1 MNTVPQTLFFPITER
16 MARQHKME
24 TILKTHNLVY
34 FTLLML
40 CSVAALSVK
49 AEPIVANFSIVAP
62 RIVENETP
70 FKIVVM
76 AIDSVGRPIVPGV
89 AGTVTLKAFIAN
101 SSGEPDSLSIAP
113 SSFEASGSGLDEV
126 EITLGSLT
134 SGTEIFIVAHG
145 NGLPHFGGNA
155 RSTQVL
161 DSASFGNSTT
171 GVEISVPYMANPN
184 VPFPIFL
191 TPVQRVEN
199 QIGHPTRFNHQIR
212 LRADTGSIL
221 PEFVDINVVAGGSQ
235 LVYVTLDGVNPN
247 IEITVERTDSL
258 EVRHKVTFTVKD
270 QAFLTNPYTIIGPHY
285 IIIDSLSLQGPT
297 LNVTAGSEWE
307 SRIWPIYS
315 EYDKTKRGWNLVA
328 KIGEA
333 GVGGGDIHLHYLMI
347 PQTVPFDSLPGLSTL
362 WSALTIQTNAQGW
375 EPTNDSAAFPD
386 SLAGDYWVRA
396 QFLTDG
402 TSAPLKTEFNA
413 DFNEFDTVLQL
424 IEEDGG
430 IVDFN
435 EDNGDGQNDD
445 NGNVQQDSTTLAD
458 FHIKGSRWDTRMF
471 ETVRPDQGHVFHMIA
486 DFQIPFVDDGQDT
499 TGAEYK
505 PVSLLLSFVPTNS
518 GAPTIPDSVWN
529 AGFVVGPED
538 FSNITGDALDSD
550 FSGSYY
556 ARLSVLG
563 GPNGEG
569 DLGRS
574 NQINT
579 TGVPVFSTT
588 IALYP
593 GHGKPGK
600 TVTNKVVLLQNQD
613 AQPAA
618 GLQFDVATD
627 PGVTIQGVVSHLSG
641 FSISFNP
648 VQSGV
653 RFRIFNS
660 GGNSIIQAPPAG
672 NTTLMQL
679 VYQVGDTV
687 SLGRRISLTLSESV
701 ISNHSSGPIP
711 HNTVD
716 SHIDVGIKGDL
727 ANNDGVI
734 DVTDIVFLIKI
745 IIRKVPVPDAGTFEH
760 FLADLN
766 SDGSINIIDVVR
778 AVNIIIGNAVSKQIA
793 ASTGPAVLHLSD
805 LKSGDEG
812 RLMLPIKSQF
822 AGFVAGLE
830 LILKYDPAMIRI
842 GDVQPTAR
850 LDGMTVEQSVS
861 DGMIHIIIYSVDGRT
876 FQSPSLNTLL
886 NIPVEF
892 RGNGGGSIS
901 VEQAIIADPQAQG
914 VTLSITNG
922 SVKVSKT
929 PTSFTLG
936 LNAPNPFNPGTR
948 ISYDVPQTS
957 RIRLTIYNLLGQEVV
972 VLVDGVQAVGR
983 YTVDWHGTNTQ
994 GHSVASG
1001 VYLYRLT
1008 SETGFTETRR
1018 MTLLK

>member
-1 MNTVPQTLFFPITER
+1 M
-16 MARQHKME
+16 
-24 TILKTHNLVY
+24 
-34 FTLLML
+34 
-40 CSVAALSVK
+40 
-49 AEPIVANFSIVAP
+49 
-62 RIVENETP
+62 
-70 FKIVVM
+70 
-76 AIDSVGRPIVPGV
+76 
-89 AGTVTLKAFIAN
+89 
-101 SSGEPDSLSIAP
+101 
-113 SSFEASGSGLDEV
+113 
-126 EITLGSLT
+126 
-134 SGTEIFIVAHG
+134 
-145 NGLPHFGGNA
+145 
-155 RSTQVL
+155 
-161 DSASFGNSTT
+161 
-171 GVEISVPYMANPN
+171 
-184 VPFPIFL
+184 
-191 TPVQRVEN
+191 
-199 QIGHPTRFNHQIR
+199 
-212 LRADTGSIL
+212 
-221 PEFVDINVVAGGSQ
+221 
-235 LVYVTLDGVNPN
+235 
-247 IEITVERTDSL
+247 
-258 EVRHKVTFTVKD
+258 
-270 QAFLTNPYTIIGPHY
+270 
-285 IIIDSLSLQGPT
+285 
-297 LNVTAGSEWE
+297 
-307 SRIWPIYS
+307 
-315 EYDKTKRGWNLVA
+315 
-328 KIGEA
+328 
-333 GVGGGDIHLHYLMI
+333 
-347 PQTVPFDSLPGLSTL
+347 
-362 WSALTIQTNAQGW
+362 
-375 EPTNDSAAFPD
+375 
-386 SLAGDYWVRA
+386 
-396 QFLTDG
+396 
-402 TSAPLKTEFNA
+402 
-413 DFNEFDTVLQL
+413 
-424 IEEDGG
+424 
-430 IVDFN
+430 
-435 EDNGDGQNDD
+435 
-445 NGNVQQDSTTLAD
+445 
-458 FHIKGSRWDTRMF
+458 
-471 ETVRPDQGHVFHMIA
+471 
-486 DFQIPFVDDGQDT
+486 
-499 TGAEYK
+499 
-505 PVSLLLSFVPTNS
+505 
-518 GAPTIPDSVWN
+518 
-529 AGFVVGPED
+529 VGPED

-563 GPNGEG
+563 GPNGDDQG

-579 TGVPVFSTT
+579 TSIPVFSTT

-627 PGVTIQGVVSHLSG
+627 PGATFQGVVSHLSG
-641 FSISFNP
+641 FSISFAP
-648 VQSGV
+648 PDSSSV
-653 RFRIFNS
+653 RFLIFS
-660 GGNSIIQAPPAG
+660 VGGNSIPGG

-679 VYQVGDTV
+679 VYQVDDTV
-687 SLGRRISLTLSESV
+687 SLGKRISLTLSESV
-701 ISNHSSGPIP
+701 ISYHSSGPIP

-734 DVTDIVFLIKI
+734 DVTDIVFLINI
-745 IIRKVPVPDAGTFEH
+745 ILRNVPVPDAGTFEH

-778 AVNIIIGNAVSKQIA
+778 AVNIVIGNAVSKQIA

-861 DGMIHIIIYSVDGRT
+861 EGMIHIIIYSVDGRT
-876 FQSPSLNTLL
+876 FQSPALNTLL

-892 RGNGGGSIS
+892 LGNDGGSIS

-936 LNAPNPFNPGTR
+936 LNAPNPFNPSTR

-983 YTVDWHGTNTQ
+983 YTVDWHGANTQ

>member
-1 MNTVPQTLFFPITER
+1 M
-16 MARQHKME
+16 
-24 TILKTHNLVY
+24 KTHNFVHY
-34 FTLLML
+34 SLLML

-49 AEPIVANFSIVAP
+49 AQPTVANFSIVAP

-76 AIDSVGRPIVPGV
+76 EIDEVGRPIVPGV
-89 AGTVTLKAFIAN
+89 AGPVSLKAFITN
-101 SSGEPDSLSIAP
+101 SSGDADSVSIAP
-113 SSFEASGSGLDEV
+113 SSFQASGSGLDEV
-126 EITLGSLT
+126 EITLGSLN
-134 SGTEIFIVAHG
+134 SGTEIFIQAHG
-145 NGLPHFGGNA
+145 NGLPHFDGNA
-155 RSTQVL
+155 SSTQVL

-191 TPVQRVEN
+191 TPVERVEN
-199 QIGHPTRFNHQIR
+199 QIGHPTSFNHQIR
-212 LRADTGSIL
+212 LRADTGSIT
-221 PEFVDINVVAGGSQ
+221 PKIVDINVVAGGSH
-235 LVYVTLDGVNPN
+235 LAYVTLDGVNSN
-247 IEITVERTDSL
+247 IKITVASTDSL
-258 EVRHKVTFTVKD
+258 EVREFKVTFTVKD
-270 QAFLTNPYTIIGPHY
+270 QAFLTNPYTVINPYYHV
-285 IIIDSLSLQGPT
+285 IDSLSLQGPT

-307 SRIWPIYS
+307 SRIWPIHS
-315 EYDKTKRGWNLVA
+315 ESDETKRGWNLVA

-333 GVGGGDIHLHYLMI
+333 GVGGSDIHLHYLMI
-347 PQTVPFDSLPGLSTL
+347 PQTVPSDSLPGLSTL
-362 WSALTIQTNAQGW
+362 WSALTIHTDAQGW
-375 EPTNDSAAFPD
+375 EPTQNSAAFPD
-386 SLAGDYWVRA
+386 SFSGDYWVRA

-402 TSAPLKTEFNA
+402 TFPALNTEFNA

-424 IEEDGG
+424 IEDNGEV
-430 IVDFN
+430 VDFN
-435 EDNGDGQNDD
+435 EDNGDGQNGD
-445 NGNVQQDSTTLAD
+445 NGNVQQDSTLAD
-458 FHIKGSRWDTRMF
+458 FHVKGSRWTTRMF
-471 ETVRPDQGHVFHMIA
+471 EAVRPDQGHVFHMIA

-499 TGAEYK
+499 TGAKYK

-563 GPNGEG
+563 GPNGDDQG

-627 PGVTIQGVVSHLSG
+627 PGATFQGVVSHLSG
-641 FSISFNP
+641 FSISFAP
-648 VQSGV
+648 PDSSGV
-653 RFRIFNS
+653 RFLIFS
-660 GGNSIIQAPPAG
+660 VGGNSIPGG

-679 VYQVGDTV
+679 VYQVDDTV

-734 DVTDIVFLIKI
+734 DVTDIVFLINI
-745 IIRKVPVPDAGTFEH
+745 ILRNVPVPDAGTFEH

-778 AVNIIIGNAVSKQIA
+778 AVNIVIGNAVSKQIA

-861 DGMIHIIIYSVDGRT
+861 EGMIHIIIYSVDGRT
-876 FQSPSLNTLL
+876 FQSPALNTLL

-892 RGNGGGSIS
+892 LGNDGGSIS

-936 LNAPNPFNPGTR
+936 LNAPNPFNPSTR

-983 YTVDWHGTNTQ
+983 YTVDWHGANTQ

>member
-1 MNTVPQTLFFPITER
+1 
-16 MARQHKME
+16 
-24 TILKTHNLVY
+24 
-34 FTLLML
+34 
-40 CSVAALSVK
+40 
-49 AEPIVANFSIVAP
+49 
-62 RIVENETP
+62 
-70 FKIVVM
+70 
-76 AIDSVGRPIVPGV
+76 
-89 AGTVTLKAFIAN
+89 
-101 SSGEPDSLSIAP
+101 
-113 SSFEASGSGLDEV
+113 
-126 EITLGSLT
+126 
-134 SGTEIFIVAHG
+134 
-145 NGLPHFGGNA
+145 
-155 RSTQVL
+155 
-161 DSASFGNSTT
+161 
-171 GVEISVPYMANPN
+171 
-184 VPFPIFL
+184 
-191 TPVQRVEN
+191 
-199 QIGHPTRFNHQIR
+199 
-212 LRADTGSIL
+212 
-221 PEFVDINVVAGGSQ
+221 
-235 LVYVTLDGVNPN
+235 
-247 IEITVERTDSL
+247 
-258 EVRHKVTFTVKD
+258 
-270 QAFLTNPYTIIGPHY
+270 
-285 IIIDSLSLQGPT
+285 
-297 LNVTAGSEWE
+297 
-307 SRIWPIYS
+307 
-315 EYDKTKRGWNLVA
+315 
-328 KIGEA
+328 
-333 GVGGGDIHLHYLMI
+333 
-347 PQTVPFDSLPGLSTL
+347 
-362 WSALTIQTNAQGW
+362 
-375 EPTNDSAAFPD
+375 
-386 SLAGDYWVRA
+386 
-396 QFLTDG
+396 
-402 TSAPLKTEFNA
+402 
-413 DFNEFDTVLQL
+413 
-424 IEEDGG
+424 
-430 IVDFN
+430 
-435 EDNGDGQNDD
+435 
-445 NGNVQQDSTTLAD
+445 
-458 FHIKGSRWDTRMF
+458 
-471 ETVRPDQGHVFHMIA
+471 
-486 DFQIPFVDDGQDT
+486 
-499 TGAEYK
+499 
-505 PVSLLLSFVPTNS
+505 
-518 GAPTIPDSVWN
+518 
-529 AGFVVGPED
+529 
-538 FSNITGDALDSD
+538 
-550 FSGSYY
+550 
-556 ARLSVLG
+556 
-563 GPNGEG
+563 
-569 DLGRS
+569 
-574 NQINT
+574 
-579 TGVPVFSTT
+579 
-588 IALYP
+588 
-593 GHGKPGK
+593 
-600 TVTNKVVLLQNQD
+600 
-613 AQPAA
+613 
-618 GLQFDVATD
+618 
-627 PGVTIQGVVSHLSG
+627 
-641 FSISFNP
+641 
-648 VQSGV
+648 
-653 RFRIFNS
+653 
-660 GGNSIIQAPPAG
+660 
-672 NTTLMQL
+672 MQL

-936 LNAPNPFNPGTR
+936 LNAPNPFNPSTR

>member
-1 MNTVPQTLFFPITER
+1 M
-16 MARQHKME
+16 
-24 TILKTHNLVY
+24 KTHNFVHY
-34 FTLLML
+34 SLLML

-49 AEPIVANFSIVAP
+49 AQPTVANFSIVAP

-76 AIDSVGRPIVPGV
+76 EIDEVGRPIVPGV
-89 AGTVTLKAFIAN
+89 AGPVSLKAFITN
-101 SSGEPDSLSIAP
+101 SSGDTDSVSIAP
-113 SSFEASGSGLDEV
+113 SSFEASGSGSDEV
-126 EITLGSLT
+126 EITLGSLN
-134 SGTEIFIVAHG
+134 SGTQVFIQAHRY
-145 NGLPHFGGNA
+145 GLPHFGGNA
-155 RSTQVL
+155 SSTQVL
-161 DSASFGNSTT
+161 DSASFGSFTT

-191 TPVQRVEN
+191 TPVERHDDGHL
-199 QIGHPTRFNHQIR
+199 GHPTSFNDQVR
-212 LRADTGSIL
+212 LGTDTGSIV

-235 LVYVTLDGVNPN
+235 LVYVTLDGVNAN
-247 IEITVERTDSL
+247 IEITVASTDTL
-258 EVRHKVTFTVKD
+258 EVRESKVTFTVKD
-270 QAFLTNPYTIIGPHY
+270 QAFLTNPYTVINPYYHV
-285 IIIDSLSLQGPT
+285 IDSLSLQGPA

-307 SRIWPIYS
+307 SRIWPVHRNLN
-315 EYDKTKRGWNLVA
+315 ETKKGWNLVA
-328 KIGEA
+328 KIAGA

-347 PQTVPFDSLPGLSTL
+347 RQTLPFEALPGLSTL

-375 EPTNDSAAFPD
+375 EPTQNSADFPD

-396 QFLTDG
+396 QLLSDG
-402 TSAPLKTEFNA
+402 TSTPLNTEFNA
-413 DFNEFDTVLQL
+413 DFNELDTVLQL

-430 IVDFN
+430 TLEFN
-435 EDNGDGQNDD
+435 GDNGDGDGD
-445 NGNVQQDSTTLAD
+445 GGQQEETLAD
-458 FHIKGSRWDTRMF
+458 FGVKGSRWHTRMF
-471 ETVRPDQGHVFHMIA
+471 ESVRPDSGHVFHMIA
-486 DFQIPFVDDGQDT
+486 DFKIPIVDIDEDT
-499 TGAEYK
+499 TGAEK
-505 PVSLLLSFVPTNS
+505 HPISLLLSFVPTDS
-518 GAPTIPDSVWN
+518 APPAIPDTMWN
-529 AGFVVGPED
+529 AGFVVGPTD

-563 GPNGEG
+563 GPNDDNQG

-579 TGVPVFSTT
+579 TGELQFPTKLVLESSNGR
-588 IALYP
+588 P
-593 GHGKPGK
+593 GE
-600 TVTNKVVLLQNQD
+600 TVTNRVVLKNQD
-613 AQPAA
+613 GQTAA
-618 GLQFDVATD
+618 GLQFDVMAD
-627 PGVTIQGVVSHLSG
+627 PGATFKGAVNHLSG
-641 FSISFNP
+641 FSISSNHIE
-648 VQSGV
+648 GRV
-653 RFRIFNS
+653 RFLVIS
-660 GGNSIIQAPPAG
+660 TEGNSIPSG
-672 NTTLMQL
+672 NTTLMEL
-679 VYQVGDTV
+679 VYQLDNELNHGSQIGLT
-687 SLGRRISLTLSESV
+687 ISGSI
-701 ISNHSSGPIP
+701 ISNHNSEPIG
-711 HNTVD
+711 HNIVD
-716 SHIDVGIKGDL
+716 AHINVGVKGDL
-727 ANNDGVI
+727 AGNDGVI
-734 DVTDIVFLIKI
+734 DITDIITLINI
-745 IIRKVPVPDAGTFEH
+745 ILRNVPVPEAGTFEH

-766 SDGSINIIDVVR
+766 SDGSINIIDIVR
-778 AVNIIIGNAVSKQIA
+778 AVNIVIGNAVSKQIA

-861 DGMIHIIIYSVDGRT
+861 EGMIHIIIYSVDGRT
-876 FQSPSLNTLL
+876 FQSPALNTLL

-892 RGNGGGSIS
+892 LGNDGGSIS

-936 LNAPNPFNPGTR
+936 LNAPNPFNPSTR

-983 YTVDWHGTNTQ
+983 YTVDWHGANTQ

>member
-1 MNTVPQTLFFPITER
+1 LN
-16 MARQHKME
+16 
-24 TILKTHNLVY
+24 
-34 FTLLML
+34 
-40 CSVAALSVK
+40 
-49 AEPIVANFSIVAP
+49 EP
-62 RIVENETP
+62 
-70 FKIVVM
+70 K
-76 AIDSVGRPIVPGV
+76 
-89 AGTVTLKAFIAN
+89 K
-101 SSGEPDSLSIAP
+101 
-113 SSFEASGSGLDEV
+113 
-126 EITLGSLT
+126 
-134 SGTEIFIVAHG
+134 
-145 NGLPHFGGNA
+145 
-155 RSTQVL
+155 
-161 DSASFGNSTT
+161 
-171 GVEISVPYMANPN
+171 
-184 VPFPIFL
+184 
-191 TPVQRVEN
+191 
-199 QIGHPTRFNHQIR
+199 
-212 LRADTGSIL
+212 
-221 PEFVDINVVAGGSQ
+221 
-235 LVYVTLDGVNPN
+235 
-247 IEITVERTDSL
+247 
-258 EVRHKVTFTVKD
+258 
-270 QAFLTNPYTIIGPHY
+270 
-285 IIIDSLSLQGPT
+285 
-297 LNVTAGSEWE
+297 
-307 SRIWPIYS
+307 
-315 EYDKTKRGWNLVA
+315 GWNLVA
-328 KIGEA
+328 KIA
-333 GVGGGDIHLHYLMI
+333 GAGIGGGDIHLHYLMI
-347 PQTVPFDSLPGLSTL
+347 RQTFPFDSLPGLSTL

-375 EPTNDSAAFPD
+375 EPTQDSAAFPD

-396 QFLTDG
+396 QFLTVG
-402 TSAPLKTEFNA
+402 TFTPLNTEFNA

-424 IEEDGG
+424 VETDGG

-435 EDNGDGQNDD
+435 GDNGDGD
-445 NGNVQQDSTTLAD
+445 GGQQGETLAD
-458 FHIKGSRWDTRMF
+458 QHVKGSRWDTRMF
-471 ETVRPDQGHVFHMIA
+471 ESVRPDSGHVFHMIA
-486 DFQIPFVDDGQDT
+486 DFQIPSVDIDEDT
-499 TGAEYK
+499 TGAEK
-505 PVSLLLSFVPTNS
+505 LPISLLLSFVPIDS
-518 GAPTIPDSVWN
+518 VPPAIPDTVWN
-529 AGFVVGPED
+529 AGFVVEPTD
-538 FSNITGDALDSD
+538 FSNITGAALDSD

-563 GPNGEG
+563 GPNDDDQG

-574 NQINT
+574 SQINT
-579 TGVPVFSTT
+579 TGALVFPTT

-593 GHGKPGK
+593 AHGKPGEI
-600 TVTNKVVLLQNQD
+600 VTNKVVLLQNQN
-613 AQPAA
+613 AQTAA
-618 GLQFDVATD
+618 GLQFDVATN
-627 PGVTIQGVVSHLSG
+627 PGVTIQGVVNHLSG

-648 VQSGV
+648 VQGGV
-653 RFRIFNS
+653 RFLIFS
-660 GGNSIIQAPPAG
+660 VGGDSIPGG

-687 SLGRRISLTLSESV
+687 SLGRRISVTLSESV
-701 ISNHSSGPIP
+701 ISNHSSGPIT

-727 ANNDGVI
+727 ANDDGVVDI
-734 DVTDIVFLIKI
+734 TDIIFLINI
-745 IIRKVPVPDAGTFEH
+745 ILRNVPVPEVGTFEH

-778 AVNIIIGNAVSKQIA
+778 AVNIVIGNAVSKQIA

-842 GDVQPTAR
+842 GDVQPTAL

-936 LNAPNPFNPGTR
+936 LNAPNPFNPSTR

-983 YTVDWHGTNTQ
+983 YTVDWHGANTQ